1 MYFENLTMVPFD
13 LDGIDVT
20 LLNELDIARLNA
32 YHQNVYDK
40 ISPYFE
46 GEELEWLREA
56 TRPIAR

>member
-1 MYFENLTMVPFD
+1 MVPFD

-46 GEELEWLREA
+46 GEELEWLRTA